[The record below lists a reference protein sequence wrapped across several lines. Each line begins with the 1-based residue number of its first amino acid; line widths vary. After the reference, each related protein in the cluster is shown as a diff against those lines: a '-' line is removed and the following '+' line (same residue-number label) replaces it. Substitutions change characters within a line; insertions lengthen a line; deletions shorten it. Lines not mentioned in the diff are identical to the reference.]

1 MLRSIQLNGLICQSS
16 VATGRSERKRVHMA
30 RTGNDTRDLASNE
43 GATAPVAIGT
53 TPAPAPAPA
62 PAPPSA
68 PAPAP
73 RKRAPRRKRGVV
85 GALKRVWIL
94 LVVLVA
100 VAIAVFCVD
109 RLHGVFG
116 KTELTRPGAGIASDP
131 KPFNPK
137 VVTYEIFGPPGTVAT
152 INYLNLD
159 AQPQEAKDVALPWSI
174 TLTTTAPAASANIV
188 AQGDSDTISCRIT
201 VNGEV
206 KDQNTS
212 DGVNAQ
218 TFCLV
223 KSA

>member
-1 MLRSIQLNGLICQSS
+1 
-16 VATGRSERKRVHMA
+16 MA
-30 RTGNDTRDLASNE
+30 RAGNDTRNLASNE
-43 GATAPVAIGT
+43 GATGPIAVGTAPE
-53 TPAPAPAPA
+53 PASAS
-62 PAPPSA
+62 PSA

-73 RKRAPRRKRGVV
+73 RKHGPRKKRGLF
-85 GALKRVWIL
+85 GTLKRVWIL
-94 LVVLVA
+94 LVILVA
-100 VAIAVFCVD
+100 VAVAVFCVD

-137 VVTYEIFGPPGTVAT
+137 VVTYEIFGPPGAVAT

-159 AQPQEAKDVALPWSI
+159 AQPQEVKDVALPWSI

-188 AQGDSDTISCRIT
+188 AQGDSDSISCRIT

-206 KDQNTS
+206 KDEKTT
-212 DGVNAQ
+212 DGVNAE